1 MSLSRAF
8 IWSISLQMSLL
19 PSESSSDLQH
29 KKMCGKRVYK
39 LCSSLYCPLA
49 QQEVNYS
56 LSFKYYC
63 PACPRISYYLSWI
76 RVAFIFSLLNF
87 QRNNKERKLITSK
100 LGFPNT
106 FQVTGVEVNASLNVV
121 LGNVWHLGSKHQPK
135 SEWGSMIIC
144 YLWSLSKPGYSS
156 VFI

>member
-29 KKMCGKRVYK
+29 KKICVKRVCK

-49 QQEVNYS
+49 QQKVNYS
-56 LSFKYYC
+56 LSFKYFTIIVLLVFFL
-63 PACPRISYYLSWI
+63 RISYYSSWI
-76 RVAFIFSLLNF
+76 RAAFIFFLLNF
-87 QRNNKERKLITSK
+87 QRNNKERNSIFKLITSK

-135 SEWGSMIIC
+135 SEWGSMII
-144 YLWSLSKPGYSS
+144 
-156 VFI
+156 